1 MFIKLNL
8 QNINFDIDNVGRP
21 TLYCM
26 FENILN
32 ISTCQF
38 KIIVQYFLLLLFKKK
53 KLYLRSAYHLLQIA
67 IIKLR
72 HLSQNKAVYV

>member
-8 QNINFDIDNVGRP
+8 QNINFDIDNLGRP
-21 TLYCM
+21 TLNCM

-38 KIIVQYFLLLLFKKK
+38 EIIVQYFLLLLF
-53 KLYLRSAYHLLQIA
+53 
-67 IIKLR
+67 
-72 HLSQNKAVYV
+72 